1 MAEFTKDGIKD
12 ISLDDII
19 QWCQENNQIEWLKAT
34 ASKTVERKIYPTIT
48 YTGKDGK
55 EHTKM
60 DKKAEPIKV
69 EQAKISY
76 VQIKFAFLKKF
87 FPELTKEEKEPKESM
102 WDRIAAL

>member
-1 MAEFTKDGIKD
+1 MAQFTKEGIKD

-19 QWCQENNQIEWLKAT
+19 EWCQTHNQVEWLKAT

-60 DKKAEPIKV
+60 DKKAEPLRV
-69 EQAKISY
+69 EKAKISY
-76 VQIKFAFLKKF
+76 VQIKFAFIKKF
-87 FPELTKEEKEPKESM
+87 FPEFAAEKEVKESM
-102 WDRIAAL
+102 WDRIANL